1 MVERTVFEGL
11 KANLTTPNLITAYVE
26 TYNEERKRLSV
37 GLIANRS
44 RIEKRLARVKREFD
58 RMFQSYVKGFSEE
71 VEVREPPAELRA
83 ERKRLEVDL
92 ASAEKPPETVALH
105 PTALARYRQ
114 QVEDFQKALSSE
126 SLGDDREPVRA
137 LRELVA
143 AIVVLP
149 TPPGAPIE
157 VEVRGR
163 LAALIG
169 HQVFPAAR
177 MWGGKVVA
185 EDRYSYSHQ
194 RSRPSFLYD
203 FKAPLPAGSW
213 RMPPHSLT
221 ESESRGPP
229 PLRINYAVRF
239 SHQQGALG

>member
-1 MVERTVFEGL
+1 M
-11 KANLTTPNLITAYVE
+11 
-26 TYNEERKRLSV
+26 
-37 GLIANRS
+37 
-44 RIEKRLARVKREFD
+44 
-58 RMFQSYVKGFSEE
+58 
-71 VEVREPPAELRA
+71 ELRT
-83 ERKRLEVDL
+83 ERKRLEADL

-114 QVEDFQKALSSE
+114 QIEDLQKALSSE
-126 SLGDDREPVRA
+126 SLGDDREPVRV

-169 HQVFPAAR
+169 HEVFPAAR

-185 EDRYSYSHQ
+185 EEG
-194 RSRPSFLYD
+194 LE
-203 FKAPLPAGSW
+203 
-213 RMPPHSLT
+213 PPT
-221 ESESRGPP
+221 
-229 PLRINYAVRF
+229 
-239 SHQQGALG
+239 QGL

>member
-1 MVERTVFEGL
+1 MSVKDTRKGRQRIQCTQMKEAGTCDHRRVYDLDTIERTVFDGL
-11 KANLTTPNLITAYVE
+11 KANLTTPDLITAYVE
-26 TYNEERKRLSV
+26 TYNEERKRLAA

-58 RMFQSYVKGFSEE
+58 RIFQSYVKGFSEE
-71 VEVREPPAELRA
+71 AEVREPLSELRT
-83 ERKRLEVDL
+83 ERKRLEADL

-114 QVEDFQKALSSE
+114 QVEDLQKALSSE
-126 SLGDDREPVRA
+126 TLGEDREPVRA

-169 HQVFPAAR
+169 HEVFPAAR

-185 EDRYSYSHQ
+185 EEG
-194 RSRPSFLYD
+194 LE
-203 FKAPLPAGSW
+203 
-213 RMPPHSLT
+213 PPT
-221 ESESRGPP
+221 
-229 PLRINYAVRF
+229 
-239 SHQQGALG
+239 QGL